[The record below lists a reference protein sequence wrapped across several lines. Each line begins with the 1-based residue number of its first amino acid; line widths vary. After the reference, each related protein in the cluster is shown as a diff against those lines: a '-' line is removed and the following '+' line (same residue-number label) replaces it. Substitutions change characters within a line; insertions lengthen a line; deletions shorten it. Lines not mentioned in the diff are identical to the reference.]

1 MKYGQRVDES
11 EMVALFLR
19 SELKSERWADA
30 IRKVLAARTLPD
42 SLITNPDTSDA
53 AANQQRAHVLGDFR
67 GYKENRDLFSGYPED
82 VDWHQVLLERNDFG
96 RLKYVDYSYWNE
108 ITDGSRRPHDAVD
121 TILKGKKVYGV
132 SNQPAIDGAES
143 VRAGLAFDP
152 IILVTTDVNSD
163 LVILEG
169 HSRVTVYALAGSDVP
184 TTIRAL
190 MGLSQGFASWF

>member
-67 GYKENRDLFSGYPED
+67 GYKENRDLFSGYPE
-82 VDWHQVLLERNDFG
+82 
-96 RLKYVDYSYWNE
+96 
-108 ITDGSRRPHDAVD
+108 TD
-121 TILKGKKVYGV
+121 
-132 SNQPAIDGAES
+132 
-143 VRAGLAFDP
+143 
-152 IILVTTDVNSD
+152 
-163 LVILEG
+163 
-169 HSRVTVYALAGSDVP
+169 
-184 TTIRAL
+184 
-190 MGLSQGFASWF
+190 